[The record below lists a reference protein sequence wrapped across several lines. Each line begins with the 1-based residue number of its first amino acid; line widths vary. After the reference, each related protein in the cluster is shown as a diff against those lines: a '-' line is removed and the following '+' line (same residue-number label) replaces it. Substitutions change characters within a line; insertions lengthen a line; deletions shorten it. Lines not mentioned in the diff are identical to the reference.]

1 MSAEIPERTKAALD
15 HGREKFSYY
24 EDGSFAG
31 ADGPEGVDLFRLH
44 VIRQALAFEVK
55 HPGMKMTRMSALKAA
70 NEVMGTT
77 YRTKKKAL
85 DAIELLLQQEKQPNE
100 HGSTS

>member
-1 MSAEIPERTKAALD
+1 MSAIPERTQAALD
-15 HGREKFSYY
+15 HGREKFHYY

-44 VIRQALAFEVK
+44 VIRQALSFEVK
-55 HPGMKMTRMSALKAA
+55 HPGMKMTRFSALKAA

-85 DAIELLLQQEKQPNE
+85 DAIDALLQQEQPTTENR
-100 HGSTS
+100 STS